1 MLYNC
6 GIFLA
11 WALGITTAIIGG
23 CTAFALSVA
32 FVDKVFDR
40 FGVEEDKDIY
50 GNKKDARDISY
61 GCVWFFVFVMAV
73 AFVFT
78 CMSNMDTPDK
88 GYQQRIKQAY
98 SDGQTAAEHDLPE
111 TCCPYGFHK
120 SRYSI
125 TATEEYSSWMRGW
138 TDKMI
143 ELKRTE
149 RKD

>member
-1 MLYNC
+1 MLYNFL
-6 GIFLA
+6 IFLT
-11 WALGITTAIIGG
+11 WALGIAVAVIGS
-23 CTAFALSVA
+23 CVA
-32 FVDKVFDR
+32 FTLATIFVDEVCDR
-40 FGVEEDKDIY
+40 FGVEKDRDAY
-50 GNKKDARDISY
+50 GNKKDTRDVSY
-61 GCVWFFVFVMAV
+61 GIVCFIAFVMAA

-78 CMSNMDTPDK
+78 CMANIDEPDK

-98 SDGQTAAEHDLPE
+98 TDGQTAAEHDLPE

-143 ELKRTE
+143 ELKKGE
-149 RKD
+149 KQ